1 MKKNYPIISLYVSLA
16 AFIALALTLLT
27 RGAMALGIFTPAKP
41 ETIDLALLISGALV
55 ILGLAVYAILAPD
68 SVRIFLGG
76 RQARYGSNALV
87 MVLAFTGIVLVT
99 NYLAFKN
106 PKTLVDMTEDKSN
119 TLAPEMAKTLQE
131 LPSKMT
137 AVGYFS
143 PEIQRDQAEQLLSNM
158 KNKSQ
163 GNFDY
168 RFADPVANP
177 VQAKSDG
184 VTGDGKIVLEMSGRK
199 EIADYAD
206 QTELLRAMNRLLNPE
221 ARAVYFLAGHGELN
235 IEESGQAGLSRA
247 SETLTSKNYTVKTL
261 NLLADNAIPQDAR
274 AVIVAGPQQPLTAN
288 EVKLLMD
295 YTLRGGALIVM
306 EGPVP
311 LTDFGDKPDPLA
323 DSLDRVW
330 GIRLRNDFVVDQAG
344 TNPLQAIGAKYSSAS
359 PATNAMA
366 LLTIF
371 PMARSIELTQK
382 TDQGPITLTS
392 LVETSPSSQAWGETD
407 FSSLEQSNATVS
419 LDPEDTPGP
428 LTLAASAESI
438 KDKGRVIV
446 FGNAIFASDEGFDA
460 YGNGDLFINA
470 VDWCAGADAPVDI
483 TVTPPTQ
490 RVFMPPSQLQM
501 IAIIFGSICVLPG
514 LALGAGA
521 FAWLSRQRRG

>member
-235 IEESGQAGLSRA
+235 IEESGQTGLSRA
-247 SETLTSKNYTVKTL
+247 SETLT
-261 NLLADNAIPQDAR
+261 
-274 AVIVAGPQQPLTAN
+274 
-288 EVKLLMD
+288 
-295 YTLRGGALIVM
+295 
-306 EGPVP
+306 
-311 LTDFGDKPDPLA
+311 
-323 DSLDRVW
+323 
-330 GIRLRNDFVVDQAG
+330 
-344 TNPLQAIGAKYSSAS
+344 
-359 PATNAMA
+359 
-366 LLTIF
+366 
-371 PMARSIELTQK
+371 
-382 TDQGPITLTS
+382 
-392 LVETSPSSQAWGETD
+392 
-407 FSSLEQSNATVS
+407 
-419 LDPEDTPGP
+419 
-428 LTLAASAESI
+428 
-438 KDKGRVIV
+438 
-446 FGNAIFASDEGFDA
+446 
-460 YGNGDLFINA
+460 
-470 VDWCAGADAPVDI
+470 
-483 TVTPPTQ
+483 
-490 RVFMPPSQLQM
+490 
-501 IAIIFGSICVLPG
+501 
-514 LALGAGA
+514 
-521 FAWLSRQRRG
+521 